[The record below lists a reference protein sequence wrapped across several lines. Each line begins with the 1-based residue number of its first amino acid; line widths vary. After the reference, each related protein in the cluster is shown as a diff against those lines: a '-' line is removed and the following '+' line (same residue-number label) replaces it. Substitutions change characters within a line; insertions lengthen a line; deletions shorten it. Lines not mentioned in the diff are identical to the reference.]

1 MVEREDGFQVPCTHA
16 NIRGAK
22 YGWTTKAISG
32 LLIGCE
38 VGEKA
43 ILWVGALVRPASQT
57 QVGRG
62 RGRRRSRRDIQI
74 HARRRPPEEEFD
86 DVGRCRG

>member
-22 YGWTTKAISG
+22 YGWTTKASSG

-43 ILWVGALVRPASQT
+43 ILWVGVLVRPAS
-57 QVGRG
+57 
-62 RGRRRSRRDIQI
+62 
-74 HARRRPPEEEFD
+74 
-86 DVGRCRG
+86 